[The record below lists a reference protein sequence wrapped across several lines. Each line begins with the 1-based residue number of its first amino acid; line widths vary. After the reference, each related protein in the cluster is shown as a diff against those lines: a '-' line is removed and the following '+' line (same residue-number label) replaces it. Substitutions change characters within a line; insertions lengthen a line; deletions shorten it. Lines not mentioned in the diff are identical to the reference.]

1 MSIKE
6 ILINSL
12 AIGATTSSTIL
23 LGAMTIGVTNN
34 SDWRDVV
41 CWGIIGLAIS
51 SKYVCKNKNLY
62 WC

>member
-1 MSIKE
+1 MTIKE
-6 ILINSL
+6 ILINSA
-12 AIGATTSSTIL
+12 AIGVTTSSTVL
-23 LGAMTIGVTNN
+23 LGSMAVGVTNN

-41 CWGIIGLAIS
+41 CWGMIGLILS

>member
-6 ILINSL
+6 ILINSI
-12 AIGATTSSTIL
+12 AIGVTTSSTVL

-41 CWGIIGLAIS
+41 GWGIIGLAIS